1 MIGMARQDALGAV
14 ELFDQ
19 HTACEQM
26 RPCHRSHR
34 QDEICLL
41 ADGFVQPVGAAE
53 GEAQILPPAVAPAAD
68 TPRQGRTVQGD
79 AGGVEGHQ
87 DGAAGHLF
95 EQSSGFA
102 AAAFGGIAGTLFGIV
117 HKGSAIPG
125 MSGIDGLGAD
135 GATPTSATPSWMSNL
150 LSSVVPLATSVGT
163 TLVQNRMTTLYP
175 PQTQSVQAQG
185 AQMLPG
191 QSGPNQLSTGP
202 QSILVYPPAPAKSN
216 MPMILIAVGVIGLGA
231 AFMMS
236 KKKRK

>member
-1 MIGMARQDALGAV
+1 MARILVPVNKRTYNHNPRGSATAV
-14 ELFDQ
+14 VS
-19 HTACEQM
+19 M
-26 RPCHRSHR
+26 RGRNPFEGS
-34 QDEICLL
+34 
-41 ADGFVQPVGAAE
+41 APV
-53 GEAQILPPAVAPAAD
+53 L
-68 TPRQGRTVQGD
+68 
-79 AGGVEGHQ
+79 
-87 DGAAGHLF
+87 
-95 EQSSGFA
+95 
-102 AAAFGGIAGTLFGIV
+102 V